1 MDRLDQHGDN
11 WRNVQLPIP
20 LDEPLNTPATTK
32 TDKNQHQKLGAVSIT
47 KVQYRTGL
55 GKINGSLQT

>member
-20 LDEPLNTPATTK
+20 LDEPLNAPVVTK
-32 TDKNQHQKLGAVSIT
+32 PEKNQHQKVGTASTT
-47 KVQYRTGL
+47 KVQH
-55 GKINGSLQT
+55 

>member
-20 LDEPLNTPATTK
+20 LDEPVNTPSTTK
-32 TDKNQHQKLGAVSIT
+32 PDKNQHQKAGTGSTT
-47 KVQYRTGL
+47 KVQYRKGL
-55 GKINGSLQT
+55 